1 MPHLHVSP
9 RSRRILAW
17 TGGVLVAFVALAV
30 VVLATLDWNRFREP
44 IARFVSERTGY
55 EVRIAG
61 DLRVHVLTPS
71 PRASVQ
77 GVTVTNPYWRGRSR
91 LLALDEATIE
101 VKLLPLLI
109 GRVIVER
116 FTVTRPHLDLYMDEE
131 GRANWQTP
139 ERARAEKAE
148 PARPPDLP
156 VVRRFVIEDGRV
168 RVEDLKHRLKVDGTL
183 AAAETARSADE
194 KPFRFEAEGTLNREP
209 FRMTIHGGPLINL
222 DPGEPYTFDAQ
233 VAAGATQVAARG
245 TLPEP
250 FDLSKARLIAAIVGR
265 DLADLYFVSGVA
277 LPNSRPYR
285 LAAEIRVDGT
295 RITIASI
302 DGQVGGSDLTGRGS
316 VDLGGERP
324 LLKAALVSRKLDLG
338 DLAAP
343 LGVGLDTRDTL
354 DPSKARTL
362 ADTKAAPSDPNR
374 RLLPDLE
381 LQTER
386 VNALDAKVTY
396 RAEAVVARR
405 LPFRDVDLGVNL
417 RDGVL
422 TLEPVAFRFDP
433 GRLVGTVRIDA
444 RGKVPA
450 TRVDLRITGVEL
462 AKVKFLKARAKAN
475 ADRDRGQA
483 KNGRTGSGRR
493 GEDNGL
499 LPEEPPLEG
508 VLQGRIR
515 LTGRGAS
522 VRQFAANADGGLTFV
537 IPRGEVN
544 HAFAELTGINVAKGL
559 GLLLKDDEE
568 RTGLRCGIADFKVEN
583 GTVHVRNV
591 LFDTDVVRI
600 AGRGKV
606 DLGRERLDLAIQG
619 KPKKV
624 SVARLRTPIE
634 IQGTFAKPEFGVDA
648 GRLAK
653 QGGIAAAL
661 GAVLTPLASILA
673 FVDPGL
679 ADDANCSALL
689 GEAKSRGAPVS
700 TRTAQREGAPAG
712 GG

>member
-1 MPHLHVSP
+1 MPHLRNPHRLP
-9 RSRRILAW
+9 RILAW
-17 TGGVLVAFVALAV
+17 TGGVLLALVAIAV
-30 VVLATLDWNRFREP
+30 IVLATLDWNRFRQP
-44 IARFVSERTGY
+44 IARFVSERSGY
-55 EVRIAG
+55 DVRIAG
-61 DLRVHVLTPS
+61 DLRVRVLTLSPS
-71 PRASVQ
+71 ASVR
-77 GVTVTNPYWRGRSR
+77 GVTVTNPHWRGRSR
-91 LLALDEATIE
+91 LLAFDDATVE

-116 FTVTRPHLDLYMDEE
+116 LTVTRPTVDLYMDRR
-131 GRANWQTP
+131 GRANWHTP
-139 ERARAEKAE
+139 RKRAADDGE

-156 VVRRFVIEDGRV
+156 VVRRFVIAGGKI
-168 RVEDLKHRLKVDGTL
+168 RVEDLKHRLKVSGTL
-183 AAAETARSADE
+183 AAAETARRADE
-194 KPFRFEAEGTLNREP
+194 KPFRFEAQGTLNREP
-209 FRMTIHGGPLINL
+209 FRLTVDGGPLINL

-245 TLPEP
+245 VLPEP
-250 FDLSKARLIAAIVGR
+250 FDLSKARLTAAIVGR

-285 LAAEIRVDGT
+285 LAAEIHANGT
-295 RITIASI
+295 RITIPAI
-302 DGQVGGSDLTGRGS
+302 DGQVGSSDLSGKGS
-316 VDLGGERP
+316 VDLAHERP
-324 LLKAALVSRKLDLG
+324 LLQATLASRKLDLG

-343 LGVGLDTRDTL
+343 LGVGLDTKGTL
-354 DPSKARTL
+354 DPTRAQTL
-362 ADTKAAPSDPNR
+362 ADSRRTSADPNR

-386 VNALDAKVTY
+386 VNAVDARVTY
-396 RAEAVVARR
+396 RAAAVVARR
-405 LPFRDVDLGVNL
+405 LPFRDVELGVNL
-417 RDGVL
+417 RAGVL
-422 TLEPVAFRFDP
+422 QLDPIAVRFDP
-433 GRLVGTVRIDA
+433 GRMTGTVRIDA
-444 RGKVPA
+444 RGDVPS

-462 AKVKFLKARAKAN
+462 GKVKFLKAKTREQ
-475 ADRDRGQA
+475 G
-483 KNGRTGSGRR
+483 
-493 GEDNGL
+493 NGL
-499 LPEEPPLEG
+499 LPERPPLEG

-515 LTGRGAS
+515 LSGRGAS

-537 IPRGEVN
+537 IPRGRVN
-544 HAFAELTGINVAKGL
+544 QAFAELTGINVAKGL

-568 RTGLRCGIADFKVEN
+568 RTGLRCGVADFAVEK
-583 GTVHVRNV
+583 GTVHARNV

-600 AGRGKV
+600 AGRGRV
-606 DLGRERLDLAIQG
+606 DLGRERLDLEIQG

-679 ADDANCSALL
+679 AEDADCAALL
-689 GEAKSRGAPVS
+689 GEAKSRGAPVN
-700 TRTAQREGAPAG
+700 TRTAQREPVAAG